1 MKIINK
7 DLITFFKQNKE
18 IIISNWLDVE
28 IVKALLKKFNIK
40 YKIFKESTATE
51 LIEYFIRII
60 EEKHAIGACPVIEK
74 LLNVFFEKN
83 FNATDIF
90 ALCNSFKDII
100 TFLMIDNSINKDVM
114 RKFYK
119 IQDQNLQNTLSLYTY
134 KMSKQNELL
143 KTQRDIIEDHVLLTT
158 TNEKGIITHTTDAFC
173 KLSGYSKDELVGK
186 SHRIMRDPTVPQK
199 YYKDLWDTIL
209 QGKSW
214 ESNVRNITKNGIL
227 FIVRTKIVA
236 VKDKEGTIVQYMAI
250 RDDITAKENAKYDSL
265 TKLYN
270 RKQFDNKFKNL
281 FEEAIYNSTSLCFII
296 ADADHFKYVND
307 NYGHKK
313 GDEVLIEISKILSDN
328 TRDDDL
334 CARWGGE
341 EFAIVLIESNIDI
354 AKKIANRMR
363 KSISS
368 NIFIGDKPQTCSFG
382 ISTLSKTDTIESL
395 FNRADKALYKAK
407 NNGRNRVEF
416 L

>member
-134 KMSKQNELL
+134 KMSKFRLP
-143 KTQRDIIEDHVLLTT
+143 K
-158 TNEKGIITHTTDAFC
+158 
-173 KLSGYSKDELVGK
+173 
-186 SHRIMRDPTVPQK
+186 
-199 YYKDLWDTIL
+199 
-209 QGKSW
+209 
-214 ESNVRNITKNGIL
+214 
-227 FIVRTKIVA
+227 
-236 VKDKEGTIVQYMAI
+236 
-250 RDDITAKENAKYDSL
+250 
-265 TKLYN
+265 
-270 RKQFDNKFKNL
+270 
-281 FEEAIYNSTSLCFII
+281 
-296 ADADHFKYVND
+296 
-307 NYGHKK
+307 
-313 GDEVLIEISKILSDN
+313 
-328 TRDDDL
+328 
-334 CARWGGE
+334 
-341 EFAIVLIESNIDI
+341 
-354 AKKIANRMR
+354 
-363 KSISS
+363 
-368 NIFIGDKPQTCSFG
+368 
-382 ISTLSKTDTIESL
+382 
-395 FNRADKALYKAK
+395 
-407 NNGRNRVEF
+407 
-416 L
+416 